1 MQERQREQA
10 SSSATAKRPKM
21 EVKEEAEAPVLH
33 TSGQVTTST
42 PPSLPATF
50 SRPPPNAIS
59 PAAAPKTEEDGW
71 YKAAL
76 AKAQAIAK
84 NMAQPP
90 PAKIG
95 TAENGPAPWI
105 ISISVC
111 LSISQNLWR

>member
-1 MQERQREQA
+1 
-10 SSSATAKRPKM
+10 M
-21 EVKEEAEAPVLH
+21 EVKEEAEAPDLH

-95 TAENGPAPWI
+95 KSSKNGPVPWNLI
-105 ISISVC
+105 CVC
-111 LSISQNLWR
+111 LFISQNLWR